1 MRALILALLISGAA
15 WAQESTP
22 SLQPGGGQ
30 SYQSRLLRLSEIL
43 GALHFVRAQCEPA
56 EDVRWRDRMQ
66 ELIRLERPSTEQ
78 RNAMVVKFNDGYGDA
93 KSRFSV
99 CTDAARVYAANI
111 AGEGETISRT
121 LAQSVDQAGGQ

>member
-1 MRALILALLISGAA
+1 MRVLILALLISGAA

-22 SLQPGGGQ
+22 SLQPGGGA

-43 GALHFVRAQCEPA
+43 GALHSVRAQCEPA
-56 EDVRWRDRMQ
+56 EDTRWRDRMQ

-78 RNAMVVKFNDGYGDA
+78 KNAMTLRFNAGYEDA
-93 KSRFSV
+93 SSRFRV
-99 CTDAARVYAANI
+99 CTDAARVYAANV
-111 AGEGETISRT
+111 AREAETISRT